1 MQERNFC
8 SRWKI
13 KWCNSRNSYSR
24 WKNKQCSSRRWK
36 MQVMEKKI
44 IQVLMATVNQP
55 SRSRLTDVQWCVA
68 GKKNTCCLFSSFLA
82 AEQLWLQPSRC
93 YFCCAM
99 FQLDRTQFKT
109 VRELSWVF
117 GQGDNWSVYK
127 GGKTMTGKASVIK
140 KKQVLRPTAKKIWCR
155 EEHAGFDG
163 CGKGYYRICKEITHT
178 ILARS
183 NHRK

>member
-1 MQERNFC
+1 MDEPD
-8 SRWKI
+8 I
-13 KWCNSRNSYSR
+13 KS
-24 WKNKQCSSRRWK
+24 KQCSNETSVADGK
-36 MQVMEKKI
+36 SSD
-44 IQVLMATVNQP
+44 ATAETPTADEGTNNV
-55 SRSRLTDVQWCVA
+55 VA
-68 GKKNTCCLFSSFLA
+68 GV
-82 AEQLWLQPSRC
+82 
-93 YFCCAM
+93 M

-109 VRELSWVF
+109 VRELSLVF
-117 GQGDNWSVYK
+117 GQGDNWRVYK

-140 KKQVLRPTAKKIWCR
+140 KKQVLRPTSKKIRCR